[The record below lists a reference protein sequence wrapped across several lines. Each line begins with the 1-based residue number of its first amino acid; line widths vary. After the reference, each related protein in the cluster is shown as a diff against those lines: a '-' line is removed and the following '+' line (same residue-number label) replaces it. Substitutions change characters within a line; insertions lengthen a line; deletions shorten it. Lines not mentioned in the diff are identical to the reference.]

1 MDINNK
7 IKFAVVGV
15 GNIGKRHIDV
25 ISKNANCELVA
36 ICDIKELNDNT
47 LDKYQYFNSIDT
59 LLTSNIDIDVINIC
73 TPNGLHYEQSKKA
86 LLTNHHVICEKP
98 MVLKSKEASELI
110 AISRKTKKN
119 IACVMQNRFSPSS
132 IWLKQMIDNNL
143 LGNIFMI
150 QVNCFWNRDNRYYTN
165 DNWRGTN
172 DMDGGSLFTQFSHFI
187 DMIYWVFGDISN
199 FKGIF
204 KDFNHKNLTEFED
217 SGIVTFDIK
226 KGGIGT
232 LSYSTSVYD
241 KNLESSI
248 TVIGENGS
256 LKITGQ
262 YMNEVAYCNIKNY
275 SMPKLAKTNPP
286 NEYGSYSGSA
296 ANHEFVIENMVK
308 TLQNK
313 EFSTQSAME
322 GKKVVEIIENIYKVR
337 NRSFRK

>member
-1 MDINNK
+1 MGINNK
-7 IKFAVVGV
+7 LKFAVVGV

-25 ISKNANCELVA
+25 ISKNTNCELVA
-36 ICDIKELNDNT
+36 ICDIKELNDNSF
-47 LDKYQYFNSIDT
+47 DKYQYFNSIDT
-59 LLTSNIDIDVINIC
+59 LLASNIDIDVINIC

-86 LLTNHHVICEKP
+86 LFTNHHVICEKP

-110 AISRKTKKN
+110 ALSRKNKKN
-119 IACVMQNRFSPSS
+119 FACVMQNRFSPSS
-132 IWLKQMIDNNL
+132 TWLKHMIDNNL

-165 DNWRGTN
+165 DNWRGSN
-172 DMDGGSLFTQFSHFI
+172 EMDGGSLFTQFSHFI

-204 KDFNHKNLTEFED
+204 KDFNHNSLTEFED
-217 SGIVTFDIK
+217 SGIVTFNIK

-296 ANHEFVIENMVK
+296 ANHEFVIDNMVK
-308 TLQNK
+308 ALQNK